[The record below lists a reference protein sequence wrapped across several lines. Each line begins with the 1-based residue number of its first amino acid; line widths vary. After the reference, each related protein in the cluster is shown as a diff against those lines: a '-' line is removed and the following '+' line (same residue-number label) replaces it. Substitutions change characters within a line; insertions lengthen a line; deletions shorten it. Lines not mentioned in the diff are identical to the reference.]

1 MNFTIPF
8 QIQEVYHKMINLAVI
23 GAGYWGTKLITE
35 YLALSEKRQD
45 IKLLAVADGSHE
57 RLLQVG
63 KSLAL
68 PNSILKKDYDEIL
81 KAPEITGVHIATP
94 NETHYEIARKAIA
107 AGKHVLLEKPMSMS
121 SGDALRL
128 ARFAEKNNSVLLI
141 GHIFRFNNAINKVK
155 EIIEKKEINGIRC
168 VELRWASFMSP
179 PQGRDIIFD
188 LAPHPIDILNH
199 IFEEWPTQ
207 VYVNAHSYER
217 KKVGLEEVAFATLD
231 FPDDIIAS
239 VILSWIHHG
248 PRQRTVTIVS
258 KKTTLKV
265 EAVEQTITMYENRQ
279 VNKIS
284 IKRNNTIESEINHF
298 VERIKNNDPPINS
311 ALTGAMNV
319 TVLEAMKKSLQRH
332 EVTPII
338 GG

>member
-1 MNFTIPF
+1 
-8 QIQEVYHKMINLAVI
+8 MIKLAVI

-35 YLALSEKRQD
+35 YLALSEKRHD
-45 IKLLAVADGSHE
+45 IKLVAVADVSHE
-57 RLLQVG
+57 KLLQVG
-63 KSLAL
+63 KSLSL
-68 PNSILKKDYDEIL
+68 PNSILKKDYEEIIET
-81 KAPEITGVHIATP
+81 PEITGVHITTP
-94 NETHYEIARKAIA
+94 NETHYEIATKAIA

-121 SGDALRL
+121 SSDAFRL

-155 EIIEKKEINGIRC
+155 AIVEEKEINGIRC
-168 VELRWASFMSP
+168 VELRWASFMP
-179 PQGRDIIFD
+179 PPPGRDVIFD

-199 IFEEWPTQ
+199 IFEEWPIQ
-207 VYVNAHSYER
+207 VYVKAHRYER
-217 KKVGLEEVAFATLD
+217 KKVGLEEVAFATLT

-239 VILSWIHHG
+239 VVLSWIHHG

-258 KKTTLKV
+258 KKASIEVK
-265 EAVEQTITMYENRQ
+265 AVEQAITMYESGQ
-279 VNKIS
+279 ANKIS
-284 IKRNNTIESEINHF
+284 IERNNTIESEINHF

-319 TVLEAMKKSLQRH
+319 TVLEAMRKSLQRNV
-332 EVTPII
+332 VTSII